1 MNRKDRDNY
10 EAGAELTSKI
20 IREWR
25 GGLLHFAFPPR
36 DVALVADLR
45 DIGHRLARNDA
56 ARELV
61 KQLIDRC
68 VGQTGQ
74 APTAMMLRVVLEM
87 EGHAIDWRPLSEFAQ
102 GVGQA

>member
-1 MNRKDRDNY
+1 LSGERATY
-10 EAGAELTSKI
+10 EAGAELTAKM

-25 GGLLHFAFPPR
+25 GGQLRFAFPPR
-36 DVALVADLR
+36 EVALLADLR

-61 KQLIDRC
+61 NQLIERC
-68 VGQTGQ
+68 VEATGQ
-74 APTAMMLRVVLEM
+74 APTAMMLRVILEM